1 VPETKTA
8 VTFTPSQHP
17 LQDLAAYIPR
27 TIADP
32 FSSHNIIGVVI
43 LALILGAIMRML
55 HNRSA
60 QAGGVVDRMVQVIQR
75 IYEWLV
81 KILGWVILVVPVAV
95 FGVVAH
101 VVGKSGIGVF
111 AVLWIFL
118 VAMLA
123 GLAIHA
129 LIYYPLMAWFIGKKS
144 PKVYVGQGADAIM
157 TALSCNSSLATVPVT
172 LRCLERMN
180 VSAQSSRLAACV
192 GTNLNNDGITLYEAM
207 AALFLAQALGFDLTV
222 GKQLVIVA
230 ASIIAGAGVAGIPEA
245 GMIIM
250 PLVLTAAGL
259 PDEVILAAIPLIMTV
274 DWIIARARSAV
285 NVMSDM
291 LVAILLDAGQMAP
304 AAASRAEV
312 PRQP

>member
-1 VPETKTA
+1 
-8 VTFTPSQHP
+8 
-17 LQDLAAYIPR
+17 
-27 TIADP
+27 
-32 FSSHNIIGVVI
+32 
-43 LALILGAIMRML
+43 
-55 HNRSA
+55 
-60 QAGGVVDRMVQVIQR
+60 
-75 IYEWLV
+75 
-81 KILGWVILVVPVAV
+81 
-95 FGVVAH
+95 
-101 VVGKSGIGVF
+101 
-111 AVLWIFL
+111 
-118 VAMLA
+118 MLA
-123 GLAIHA
+123 GLAIHS
-129 LIYYPLMAWFIGKKS
+129 LIYYPLMAWLIGKKS

-222 GKQLVIVA
+222 GKQLVIVV

-259 PDEVILAAIPLIMTV
+259 PDEVILASIPLIMTV

-291 LVAILLDAGQMAP
+291 LVAILLDA
-304 AAASRAEV
+304 
-312 PRQP
+312 RQRTALHK